1 MYWIHVKASWT
12 LFKESGTEI
21 DTTTYRTSHAGESH
35 RGTQRMRPDTAA
47 KKWGD
52 NKHKGR
58 LSPRKKRCN
67 NSMCDTIVTP
77 SLESSLK
84 IEIEGSSS
92 TMSPVEFEIN
102 GQLWKTH
109 LGVNDVISRVEY
121 NILL

>member
-1 MYWIHVKASWT
+1 
-12 LFKESGTEI
+12 
-21 DTTTYRTSHAGESH
+21 
-35 RGTQRMRPDTAA
+35 
-47 KKWGD
+47 
-52 NKHKGR
+52 
-58 LSPRKKRCN
+58 
-67 NSMCDTIVTP
+67 MCDTIVTP

>member
-58 LSPRKKRCN
+58 LSPRKKGAIIAC
-67 NSMCDTIVTP
+67 VTL
-77 SLESSLK
+77 SLHHHLK
-84 IEIEGSSS
+84 AAS
-92 TMSPVEFEIN
+92 
-102 GQLWKTH
+102 K
-109 LGVNDVISRVEY
+109 
-121 NILL
+121 